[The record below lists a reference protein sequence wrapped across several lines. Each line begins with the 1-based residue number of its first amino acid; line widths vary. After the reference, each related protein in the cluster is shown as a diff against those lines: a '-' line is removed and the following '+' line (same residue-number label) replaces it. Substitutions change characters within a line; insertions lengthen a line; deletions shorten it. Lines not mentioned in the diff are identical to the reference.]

1 VIELICQFANYTD
14 EFVWWPR
21 HAGAS
26 PFIDRERIGDWSN
39 SCSPRVCVKSHG
51 VRRTCVHAC
60 IIVCV
65 RIRACVR
72 HIRNHVA
79 RCTDSTSSIGAP
91 NAEVNEEEEEE
102 DRIDSPVTQ
111 TRDRATSS
119 LTSLCLKQESH
130 RPPRDAA
137 REK

>member
-1 VIELICQFANYTD
+1 VAAARGRVSVHRSRTD
-14 EFVWWPR
+14 RRLVEFVFSAR
-21 HAGAS
+21 V
-26 PFIDRERIGDWSN
+26 REIARRATHVRA
-39 SCSPRVCVKSHG
+39 RVHH
-51 VRRTCVHAC
+51 RLRAY
-60 IIVCV
+60 
-65 RIRACVR
+65 IRACVR